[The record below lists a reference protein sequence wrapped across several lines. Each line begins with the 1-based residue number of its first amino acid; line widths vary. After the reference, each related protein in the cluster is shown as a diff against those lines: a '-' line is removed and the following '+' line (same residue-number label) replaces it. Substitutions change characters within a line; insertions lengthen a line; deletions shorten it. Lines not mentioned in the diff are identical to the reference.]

1 MPSPTLDCA
10 RAVRRLIFSMHS
22 WADRWPIVD
31 PTTPPLDKRRIIGNR
46 KLVGTSTMP
55 SSEYAASQPSRA
67 RGCLLAFTIP
77 IGWGI
82 LIPITVVAVKTPWIG
97 LSLLTLIAVATVVLL
112 TRQHLKS
119 PKRLAR
125 LYRDRYVLPSDLDTE
140 AHALLERTA
149 NAAVTVTSSQVSQQ
163 GFLDSVAND
172 VLFPQQLWEISR
184 FLCFQTTLRAE
195 QAAATR
201 GVIVT
206 PELMAVLAPQRQAL
220 QYSVARVTQW
230 IMELEAYARRTQEA
244 DAALRAHEQL
254 QNNDKYRYLL
264 AHTDD
269 RMGMQNLL
277 QQAVSL
283 ENALTRSVQNAI
295 AAGQT
300 LAAPD
305 LRHWR

>member
-1 MPSPTLDCA
+1 MSSPTLDYA
-10 RAVRRLIFSMHS
+10 RAVRRLIFTMHS
-22 WADRWPIVD
+22 WADHWPIVD
-31 PTTPPLDKRRIIGNR
+31 PTIPPRDKHRIIGHR
-46 KLVGTSTMP
+46 KLVGISMAP
-55 SSEYAASQPSRA
+55 SSGYAGSQPSRTQ
-67 RGCLLAFTIP
+67 GLLITLAIFMVY
-77 IGWGI
+77 GI
-82 LIPITVVAVKTPWIG
+82 LIAIAVAASKAPWIG
-97 LSLLTLIAVATVVLL
+97 PPLLILMAAAAATLLA
-112 TRQHLKS
+112 RKRLKS

-125 LYRDRYVLPSDLDTE
+125 LYRDRYVLPSDLDNE
-140 AHALLERTA
+140 AHALLKRTA
-149 NAAVTVTSSQVSQQ
+149 DATMTVTGSQVSRQ
-163 GFLDSVAND
+163 GFLDSVANN

-184 FLCFQTTLRAE
+184 LLRFQSILRAE
-195 QAAATR
+195 QVAATH

-206 PELMAVLAPQRQAL
+206 PELTAVLAPQRQAL
-220 QYSVARVTQW
+220 QHSVAMVTQR

-277 QQAVSL
+277 QQATAL
-283 ENALTRSVQNAI
+283 ENTLARSVQNAI
-295 AAGQT
+295 AAGRT

>member
-1 MPSPTLDCA
+1 M
-10 RAVRRLIFSMHS
+10 IFAIFM
-22 WADRWPIVD
+22 VGG
-31 PTTPPLDKRRIIGNR
+31 II
-46 KLVGTSTMP
+46 
-55 SSEYAASQPSRA
+55 
-67 RGCLLAFTIP
+67 RGIAEAMI
-77 IGWGI
+77 
-82 LIPITVVAVKTPWIG
+82 KEPWIG
-97 LSLLTLIAVATVVLL
+97 LSLLILFATVAAIFLA
-112 TRQHLKS
+112 RKHLAS

-125 LYRDRYVLPSDLDTE
+125 LYRDHYVLPSDLDNE
-140 AHALLERTA
+140 SRALLKRTTD
-149 NAAVTVTSSQVSQQ
+149 AVMTVTGSQVSRQ

-184 FLCFQTTLRAE
+184 FLRFQTILRAE
-195 QAAATR
+195 QVAATH

-206 PELMAVLAPQRQAL
+206 PELTAVLAPQRQAL
-220 QYSVARVTQW
+220 QHSVAMVTQR

-269 RMGMQNLL
+269 RMGTQNLL
-277 QQAVSL
+277 QQATAL
-283 ENALTRSVQNAI
+283 ENTLARSVQNAI
-295 AAGQT
+295 AAGRT